1 MIFSLNTNSSAN
13 NDKNDTTKYIPID
26 VEQIN
31 VENKAFNIGEKLTF
45 SIDYGPIQAGVATMS
60 VVDTINFKN
69 RKCYQ
74 VVSEASSSKSFS
86 IIFKVEDRIESII
99 DSKGIFSWKI
109 KKHLHEGNYDS
120 DNYYEFD
127 YKNNIAFSDKDTVKI
142 SQIFQDALSS
152 LFYLRTQKLEI
163 GKALNVPHFDNG
175 KIYNLEIK
183 VLKKEKIKV
192 KTGIYET
199 ILVEPLM
206 KSIGVFKHGG
216 NIRVWVTND
225 ERKMPVKMT
234 TKIYLGSIGLGN
246 IGANLIEHKG
256 FD

>member
-1 MIFSLNTNSSAN
+1 
-13 NDKNDTTKYIPID
+13 
-26 VEQIN
+26 
-31 VENKAFNIGEKLTF
+31 
-45 SIDYGPIQAGVATMS
+45 MS

-175 KIYNLEIK
+175 
-183 VLKKEKIKV
+183 
-192 KTGIYET
+192 
-199 ILVEPLM
+199 
-206 KSIGVFKHGG
+206 
-216 NIRVWVTND
+216 
-225 ERKMPVKMT
+225 
-234 TKIYLGSIGLGN
+234 N